1 MTIFTILISLII
13 GGVAGYFY
21 SKHKLETKYKSY
33 EKDAQTIIEKAK
45 KEAEIILREAEVQ
58 SKDKIFK
65 VKSEL
70 EKEIKEQKK
79 ELSNFEKRLI
89 QKEDILTKKEESL
102 NEKEKEI
109 NEKEKELNEK
119 EKQLNEKLNETEEKL
134 KEIRETLE
142 KISGITA
149 NEAKEI
155 LMKEMEDEAKY
166 EVAKK
171 IKEIELEFREN
182 AHKKAQEILAEAI
195 QKYSADFVA
204 EKTVSVVALPNDEMK
219 GRIIGREGRNIRTLE
234 TLTGVDLI
242 IDDTPEAVVI
252 SCFDPVRREIAKIAL
267 EKLIQ
272 DGRIHPGRIE
282 EVVEKAK
289 EEVEKTIREYGEK
302 AIFEIGAHRM
312 HPELIKL
319 IGRLKYRTSYGQNVY
334 QHSLETA
341 FICGILASELGLDYK
356 IARRA
361 GLLHDI
367 GKAVDHEI
375 PGSHAIIGAELA
387 KKYGESPEIV
397 NAIASHHDEVEK
409 TSIYAILVQAA
420 DALSGAR
427 PGARGETYE
436 TYIKRLEEL
445 EKIPMEFD
453 GVSKAYAI
461 QAGREIRVIV
471 ENDKVSDDYAY
482 VLARDIAKKIEKE
495 LTYPGQIKVTIIRE
509 TRAIEYA
516 R

>member
-1 MTIFTILISLII
+1 MDILLTIILIGI
-13 GGVAGYFY
+13 GGAAGYYYAKKQFE
-21 SKHKLETKYKSY
+21 KEYKSY
-33 EKDAQTIIEKAK
+33 EKDAEAIISKAK
-45 KEAEIILREAEVQ
+45 REAEIIIREAEIQ

-79 ELSNFEKRLI
+79 ELSNLEKRLI
-89 QKEDILTKKEESL
+89 QKEDLLTKKEEL
-102 NEKEKEI
+102 LEKKEQEI
-109 NEKEKELNEK
+109 QEK
-119 EKQLNEKLNETEEKL
+119 EKQLQEKHEELKNKILEYDDKL
-134 KEIRETLE
+134 KEVKEKLE
-142 KISGITA
+142 KISGITSS
-149 NEAKEI
+149 EAKEI
-155 LMKEMEDEAKY
+155 LMREMEEDAKL

-171 IKEIELEFREN
+171 IKEIELEFKEN
-182 AHKKAQEILAEAI
+182 AHKKAQEIIALAI
-195 QKYSADFVA
+195 QKYSSDFVA
-204 EKTVSVVALPNDEMK
+204 EKTVSVVSLPNDEMK

-267 EKLIQ
+267 EKLIH

-289 EEVEKTIREYGEK
+289 EEVNNIIKELGEK
-302 AIFEIGAHRM
+302 AIFEIGVHRM

-341 FICGILASELGLDYK
+341 FICGIIASELGLDYK

-367 GKAVDHEI
+367 GKAVDHEV
-375 PGSHAIIGAELA
+375 PGSHAIIGADLA
-387 KKYGESPEIV
+387 KKYGEIPEIV

-409 TSIYAILVQAA
+409 ETIYAVLVQAA

-436 TYIKRLEEL
+436 SYIKRLEEL
-445 EKIPMEFD
+445 EKIPMEFE

-461 QAGREIRVIV
+461 QAGREVRIIV
-471 ENDKVSDDYAY
+471 ENDKVSDEYAY
-482 VLARDIAKKIEKE
+482 VLAKDIAKKVEKE

>member
-1 MTIFTILISLII
+1 MWLII
-13 GGVAGYFY
+13 AILCLIGGFIGGFIYTK
-21 SKHKLETKYKSY
+21 SKLEEKYKA
-33 EKDAQTIIEKAK
+33 EVKDAQDLVEKAK
-45 KEAEIILREAEVQ
+45 KEAEIIIREAEVQ

-65 VKSEL
+65 AKSEL
-70 EKEIKEQKK
+70 EKEIKEKRE
-79 ELSNFEKRLI
+79 ELANFEKRLI
-89 QKEDILTKKEESL
+89 HKETLLTKKEETL
-102 NEKEKEI
+102 DNKEQEIFEKEKLI
-109 NEKEKELNEK
+109 SAKEEELKQKIDEYDKKIKEVNDK
-119 EKQLNEKLNETEEKL
+119 
-134 KEIRETLE
+134 LE
-142 KISGITA
+142 KISGITSE
-149 NEAKEI
+149 EAKQI

-171 IKEIELEFREN
+171 IKEIELEYKEN
-182 AHKKAQEILAEAI
+182 AHKKAQEILALAI
-195 QKYSADFVA
+195 QRYASSFVA
-204 EKTVSVVALPNDEMK
+204 EKTVSVVNLPNDEMK

-234 TLTGVDLI
+234 TITGVDLI

-252 SCFDPVRREIAKIAL
+252 SCHDPVRREIAKLSL

-282 EVVEKAK
+282 EVVEKVKQEIEEEIK
-289 EEVEKTIREYGEK
+289 ESGER
-302 AIFEIGAHRM
+302 AIFEVGIHKM
-312 HPELIKL
+312 HPELIRL

-334 QHSLETA
+334 QHSIETA

-387 KKYGESPEIV
+387 KKYGEREEIV

-409 TSIYAILVQAA
+409 TSIYSILVQAA

-436 TYIKRLEEL
+436 SYIKRLEEL

-453 GVSKAYAI
+453 GVTKAYAI
-461 QAGREIRVIV
+461 QAGREVRVIV

-482 VLARDIAKKIEKE
+482 VLAKDIAKKVEKE
-495 LTYPGQIKVTIIRE
+495 LTYPGQIKVTVIRE

-516 R
+516 S

>member
-1 MTIFTILISLII
+1 MSIII
-13 GGVAGYFY
+13 GIICLAIGAFLGFKYA
-21 SKHKLETKYKSY
+21 KTKLEQEYKNY
-33 EKDAQTIIEKAK
+33 EKDAKSIIEKAK
-45 KEAEIILREAEVQ
+45 KEAEIILREAEIQ

-79 ELSNFEKRLI
+79 ELVSFEKRLI
-89 QKEDILTKKEESL
+89 QKEDILNKKEEAL
-102 NEKEKEI
+102 NSKE
-109 NEKEKELNEK
+109 NELSQKEKELNEK
-119 EKQLNEKLNETEEKL
+119 EKEIIQKLEELDEKL
-134 KEIRETLE
+134 KEARAQLE
-142 KISGITA
+142 RISGITA
-149 NEAKEI
+149 VEAKEM

-171 IKEIELEFREN
+171 LKEIELEFKEN

-195 QKYSADFVA
+195 QKYSSDFVA
-204 EKTVSVVALPNDEMK
+204 EKTVSVVSLPNDEMK

-234 TLTGVDLI
+234 SLTGVDLI

-252 SCFDPVRREIAKIAL
+252 SCFDPIRREIAKIAL

-289 EEVEKTIREYGEK
+289 EEVEATIKEYGEK
-302 AIFEIGAHRM
+302 AVFEIGAHKM

-334 QHSLETA
+334 QHSIETA
-341 FICGILASELGLDYK
+341 FICGILASELGLDYR

-375 PGSHAIIGAELA
+375 PGSHALIGADLA
-387 KKYGESPEIV
+387 KKYGEPPEVV

-409 TSIYAILVQAA
+409 TTIYSVLVQAA

-436 TYIKRLEEL
+436 SYIKRLEEL
-445 EKIPMEFD
+445 EKIPLEFE

-471 ENDKVSDDYAY
+471 ENDKVSDEYAY

>member
-1 MTIFTILISLII
+1 MWLII
-13 GGVAGYFY
+13 AILCLIGGFIGGFIYTK
-21 SKHKLETKYKSY
+21 SKLEEKYKA
-33 EKDAQTIIEKAK
+33 EVKDAQALVEKAK
-45 KEAEIILREAEVQ
+45 KEAEIIIREAEVQ

-65 VKSEL
+65 AKSEL
-70 EKEIKEQKK
+70 EKEIKEKRE
-79 ELSNFEKRLI
+79 ELANFEKRLI
-89 QKEDILTKKEESL
+89 HKETLLTKKEETL
-102 NEKEKEI
+102 DNKEQEIFEKEKLI
-109 NEKEKELNEK
+109 SAKEEELKQKIDEYDKKIKEVNDK
-119 EKQLNEKLNETEEKL
+119 
-134 KEIRETLE
+134 LE
-142 KISGITA
+142 KISGITSE
-149 NEAKEI
+149 EAKQI

-171 IKEIELEFREN
+171 IKEIELEYKEN
-182 AHKKAQEILAEAI
+182 AHKKAQEILALAI
-195 QKYSADFVA
+195 QRYASSFVA
-204 EKTVSVVALPNDEMK
+204 EKTVSVVNLPNDEMK

-234 TLTGVDLI
+234 TITGVDLI

-252 SCFDPVRREIAKIAL
+252 SCHDPVRREIAKLSL

-282 EVVEKAK
+282 EVVEKVKQEIEEEIK
-289 EEVEKTIREYGEK
+289 ESGER
-302 AIFEIGAHRM
+302 AIFEVGIHKM
-312 HPELIKL
+312 HPELIRL

-334 QHSLETA
+334 QHSIETA

-387 KKYGESPEIV
+387 KKYGEREEIV

-409 TSIYAILVQAA
+409 TSIYSILVQAA

-436 TYIKRLEEL
+436 SYIKRLEEL

-453 GVSKAYAI
+453 GVTKAYAI
-461 QAGREIRVIV
+461 QAGREVRVIV

-482 VLARDIAKKIEKE
+482 VLAKDIAKKVEKE
-495 LTYPGQIKVTIIRE
+495 LTYPGQIKVTVIRE

-516 R
+516 S

>member
-1 MTIFTILISLII
+1 MWIFISILFLI
-13 GGVAGYFY
+13 GGFIGGYIY
-21 SKHKLETKYKSY
+21 TKSALEHKYRSR
-33 EKDAQTIIEKAK
+33 EKDADKIIQKAK
-45 KEAEIILREAEVQ
+45 KEAEIIIREAEIQ

-70 EKEIKEQKK
+70 EKEIKEKK
-79 ELSNFEKRLI
+79 EELTNFENRLI
-89 QKEDILTKKEESL
+89 QKENILTKKEENL
-102 NEKEKEI
+102 DKREQEIHEKEKIIETKNNELTEKI
-109 NEKEKELNEK
+109 NEFN
-119 EKQLNEKLNETEEKL
+119 EKL
-134 KEIRETLE
+134 KEVNEKLE
-142 KISGITA
+142 QISGITKE
-149 NEAKEI
+149 EAKEI
-155 LMKEMEDEAKY
+155 LLKEMEEEAKY
-166 EVAKK
+166 EFAKK
-171 IKEIELEFREN
+171 LKELELEYREHAN
-182 AHKKAQEILAEAI
+182 KKAQEILALAI
-195 QKYSADFVA
+195 QRYSSDFVA
-204 EKTVSVVALPNDEMK
+204 EKTVSVVSLPNEEMK

-234 TLTGVDLI
+234 TITGVDLI
-242 IDDTPEAVVI
+242 IDDTPEAVVV
-252 SCFDPVRREIAKIAL
+252 SCHDPVRREIAKVSL

-282 EVVEKAK
+282 EVVEKVK
-289 EEVEKTIREYGEK
+289 EEIDSEIKEFGEK
-302 AIFEIGAHRM
+302 AIFEVGIHKM
-312 HPELIKL
+312 HPELIRL
-319 IGRLKYRTSYGQNVY
+319 LGRLKFRTSYGQNVY
-334 QHSLETA
+334 QHSIETA

-387 KKYGESPEIV
+387 KKYGEREEIV

-409 TSIYAILVQAA
+409 TTIYAVLVQAA

-436 TYIKRLEEL
+436 SYIKRLEEL
-445 EKIPMEFD
+445 EKIPMDFE
-453 GVSKAYAI
+453 GVTKAYAI

-482 VLARDIAKKIEKE
+482 VLARDIAKKVEKE
-495 LTYPGQIKVTIIRE
+495 LTYPGQIKVTVIRE

-516 R
+516 S

>member
-1 MTIFTILISLII
+1 MVISILCLIAGFV
-13 GGVAGYFY
+13 GGFIYTK
-21 SKHKLETKYKSY
+21 SKLEEKYKS
-33 EKDAQTIIEKAK
+33 EAKDAQALLEKAK
-45 KEAEIILREAEVQ
+45 KEAEIILREAEIK

-70 EKEIKEQKK
+70 EKEIKEKRE
-79 ELSNFEKRLI
+79 ELNNFEKRLI
-89 QKEDILTKKEESL
+89 QKDTFLTKKEETL
-102 NEKEKEI
+102 EKKEEEILEKEKFI
-109 NEKEKELNEK
+109 NKKEAELLEKIKEYENNVK
-119 EKQLNEKLNETEEKL
+119 KVNEKLEQ
-134 KEIRETLE
+134 
-142 KISGITA
+142 ISGITA
-149 NEAKEI
+149 EEAKQI
-155 LMKEMEDEAKY
+155 LMKEMEEEAKY

-171 IKEIELEFREN
+171 LKEIELEYREQAN
-182 AHKKAQEILAEAI
+182 KKAQEILALAI
-195 QKYSADFVA
+195 QRYASDFVA
-204 EKTVSVVALPNDEMK
+204 EKTVSVVTLPSDEMK

-234 TLTGVDLI
+234 TITGVDLI

-252 SCFDPVRREIAKIAL
+252 SCHDPVRREIAKVAL

-282 EVVEKAK
+282 EVVEKVK
-289 EEVEKTIREYGEK
+289 EGIEEEIKEYGEK
-302 AIFEIGAHRM
+302 AIFEVGIHKM
-312 HPELIKL
+312 HPELIRL

-334 QHSLETA
+334 QHSIETA
-341 FICGILASELGLDYK
+341 FISGILASELGLDYK

-367 GKAVDHEI
+367 GKAVDHDI
-375 PGSHAIIGAELA
+375 PGSHAIIGADLA
-387 KKYGESPEIV
+387 KKYGEREEVV

-409 TSIYAILVQAA
+409 TSIYSVLVQAA

-453 GVSKAYAI
+453 GVTKAYAI
-461 QAGREIRVIV
+461 QAGREVRVIV
-471 ENDKVSDDYAY
+471 ENDKISDDYAY
-482 VLARDIAKKIEKE
+482 VLARDIAKKVEKE
-495 LTYPGQIKVTIIRE
+495 LTYPGQIKVTVIRE

-516 R
+516 S

>member
-1 MTIFTILISLII
+1 MWVFIAILCLI
-13 GGVAGYFY
+13 GGFVGGYIY
-21 SKHKLETKYKSY
+21 TKSKLEEKYKA
-33 EKDAQTIIEKAK
+33 EARDAKALVEKAK
-45 KEAEIILREAEVQ
+45 KEAEIIIREAEIQ

-70 EKEIKEQKK
+70 EKEIKEKK
-79 ELSNFEKRLI
+79 EELANFEKRLI
-89 QKEDILTKKEESL
+89 QKETLLTKKEETL
-102 NEKEKEI
+102 DNKEQEILEKEKSI
-109 NEKEKELNEK
+109 SQKEEELKQKIEEYEQKVKEV
-119 EKQLNEKLNETEEKL
+119 NEKLE
-134 KEIRETLE
+134 R
-142 KISGITA
+142 ISGITA
-149 NEAKEI
+149 EEAKEI
-155 LMKEMEDEAKY
+155 LMKEMEEEAKY

-171 IKEIELEFREN
+171 IKEIELEFKEN
-182 AHKKAQEILAEAI
+182 AHKKAQEILALAI
-195 QKYSADFVA
+195 QRYASDFVA
-204 EKTVSVVALPNDEMK
+204 EKTVSVVSLPNDEMK

-234 TLTGVDLI
+234 TITGVDLI

-252 SCFDPVRREIAKIAL
+252 SCHDPVRREIAKVSL

-282 EVVEKAK
+282 EVVEKVQ
-289 EEVEKTIREYGEK
+289 EEIEEQIKEYGEK
-302 AIFEIGAHRM
+302 AIFEVGIHKM
-312 HPELIKL
+312 HPELVRL

-334 QHSLETA
+334 QHSIETA
-341 FICGILASELGLDYK
+341 FICGILASELGLDYR

-387 KKYGESPEIV
+387 KKYGEREEIV

-409 TSIYAILVQAA
+409 TTIYAVLVQAA

-427 PGARGETYE
+427 PGARGESYE
-436 TYIKRLEEL
+436 SYIKRLEEL

-453 GVSKAYAI
+453 GVTKAYAI
-461 QAGREIRVIV
+461 QAGREVRVIV
-471 ENDKVSDDYAY
+471 ENDKVTDDYAY
-482 VLARDIAKKIEKE
+482 VLARDIAKRVEKE
-495 LTYPGQIKVTIIRE
+495 LTYPGQIKVTVIRE

-516 R
+516 S